1 MKYLASSLGAAALGT
16 LLIGS
21 VAFAETQ
28 QPPQGQAWGRGP
40 GMHGMMG
47 HGGRGI
53 MGQVTAESGTSLT
66 VVSRGFG
73 PNAATTTYAVDASN
87 ATVDKAGATIALS
100 DVAMGD
106 SVMIEGSISGTNV
119 AATKIHDGLPPRD
132 MGSRG
137 WDKDNAS
144 STPRGMGMMPPAIQ
158 GNGQPLVGGT
168 VSAVS
173 GSTITI
179 TNNNGGSTYSID
191 ASSAKITKA
200 GAAIALTQVAV
211 GDAVLAQGT
220 VNGTNIVATT
230 VIDQGARPV
239 STGSTSGGTAAPA
252 QAPHGM
258 GGFFGGVG
266 GFFRGL
272 FGF

>member
-1 MKYLASSLGAAALGT
+1 
-16 LLIGS
+16 
-21 VAFAETQ
+21 
-28 QPPQGQAWGRGP
+28 
-40 GMHGMMG
+40 MHMMG
-47 HGGRGI
+47 EGGRGI
-53 MGQVTAESGTSLT
+53 LGQVTAESGTSLT
-66 VVSRGFG
+66 VASRGFG
-73 PNAATTTYAVDASN
+73 PNAATTTYAVDASK
-87 ATVDKAGATIALS
+87 ATVDKAGTTIVLS
-100 DVAMGD
+100 DVAIGD
-106 SVMIEGSISGTNV
+106 SVMIEGTVSGTNV
-119 AATKIHDGLPPRD
+119 VATKIHDGLPPRGM
-132 MGSRG
+132 MGGRG

-191 ASSAKITKA
+191 ASGAKITKA
-200 GAAIALTQVAV
+200 GAAIALTQIAV

-230 VIDQGARPV
+230 VIDQGTRPV
-239 STGSTSGGTAAPA
+239 ATGSTSGGAAAPA

-258 GGFFGGVG
+258 GGFFGGIG